1 MPRHALMNLST
12 MKQYNKAVFLT
23 MILAAVTIGVMMN
36 SCKKSKSTAA
46 TGVPTLYDTLG
57 GTTPV
62 VDPEDTS
69 HMIEQGYLTIRTIV
83 DTTMFTFASDPLL
96 EPFFIVLHYDDSAG
110 NSSEYISLSNGMTHF
125 IAMAA
130 GSADSVYTGM
140 DLYSAHRHDS
150 NSNMPD
156 IPLPDS
162 VFNEFVY
169 DLSHSALDLGL
180 SAQVVSQFG
189 SMLYKYEGQIVH
201 P

>member
-1 MPRHALMNLST
+1 

-23 MILAAVTIGVMMN
+23 IILAGVTIGLMMN
-36 SCKKSKSTAA
+36 SCKKNKASAA
-46 TGVPTLYDTLG
+46 TGTPTLYDTLG

-62 VDPEDTS
+62 LDPLSPDS
-69 HMIEQGYLTIRTIV
+69 AMIEKGYLTIRTIV

-96 EPFFIVLHYDDSAG
+96 EPFFYILHDEDSLG
-110 NSSEYISLSNGMTHF
+110 KSDEYISLSTGMTQF

-130 GSADSVYTGM
+130 GSVDST
-140 DLYSAHRHDS
+140 YSGPDMYAAHHHDS
-150 NSNMPD
+150 NSKMPD

-169 DLSHSALDLGL
+169 DLGQSAINYGL

>member
-1 MPRHALMNLST
+1 

-23 MILAAVTIGVMMN
+23 MILAAVTIGMMMN
-36 SCKKSKSTAA
+36 SCKKTKTSAAA
-46 TGVPTLYDTLG
+46 TGTPTLYDTLG
-57 GTTPV
+57 GTTQV
-62 VDPEDTS
+62 VDPEDTFLR
-69 HMIEQGYLTIRTIV
+69 IEQGYLTIRTIV
-83 DTTMFTFASDPLL
+83 DTTMFTFASDTLL
-96 EPFFIVLHYDDSAG
+96 EPFFYLLHDEDSAG
-110 NSSEYISLSNGMTHF
+110 NSSEYLTLSSGMTHF

-130 GSADSVYTGM
+130 GSADSVYIGPDM
-140 DLYSAHRHDS
+140 YAAHHHDS
-150 NSNMPD
+150 NSNIPD

-169 DLSHSALDLGL
+169 DLGQSAINSGL